1 MAIIE
6 LYSHRNKPTYP
17 DVYQYEWVTP
27 KLRNQISK
35 IIVDAVTYPSSGHG
49 FFVDFYDAF
58 NQDVNVFDWIYKTLS
73 HEYGETNLRQSQ
85 SKNHDWFIAAFA
97 QANTSKLMDLLD
109 LTLRVMDKY
118 LRNYYEFHNQTEVS
132 YSHEIDAAISEINER
147 MRRDGFGYEFTDGQ
161 LIRVD
166 NQYVHAEVVK
176 PALLILQ
183 DFDGAREE
191 FLSAH
196 EHYKHGAYEECIA
209 DCNKSFESLMK
220 GICHERGWEYDNTAQ
235 AKKLIKT
242 CLDNELIPSYLQEQ
256 FAQYLNLLSSGIP
269 TIRNKEAG
277 HGQGNEVKDPAQS
290 LTSYALHLT
299 ASNLVF
305 LGECNKAFR

>member
-1 MAIIE
+1 MLIHE
-6 LYSHRNKPTYP
+6 LYSMRNKPKYP
-17 DVYQYEWVTP
+17 DVYQYDYASS
-27 KLRNQISK
+27 KLRNQIIQVAAETIGGYKKYVGESPAQQVYQAMFGIMRK
-35 IIVDAVTYPSSGHG
+35 SYG
-49 FFVDFYDAF
+49 
-58 NQDVNVFDWIYKTLS
+58 QKTLAGCDKGS
-73 HEYGETNLRQSQ
+73 FSWFEHYLTTCTDGEKHIDVIELLCQMIDTMVRAAEHEHQ
-85 SKNHDWFIAAFA
+85 
-97 QANTSKLMDLLD
+97 
-109 LTLRVMDKY
+109 
-118 LRNYYEFHNQTEVS
+118 YYEQVITPPD
-132 YSHEIDAAISEINER
+132 DAIAEINEW
-147 MRRDGFGYEFTDGQ
+147 MKRDGFGYEYSNRQ

-166 NQYVHAEVVK
+166 NQFIHAEVVK
-176 PALLILQ
+176 PALYILQ

-196 EHYKHGAYEECIA
+196 EHYRHGAYEECIA

-220 GICHERGWEYDNTAQ
+220 GICHERGWDYDHTAQ

-242 CLDNELIPSYLQEQ
+242 CLDNELIPTYLQEQ

-277 HGQGNEVKDPAQS
+277 HGQGHEVKDPAQS

-305 LGECNKAFR
+305 LGECNKTLR